1 MKFKDVIRKAAS
13 TTMRVIGMVVA
24 LALVV
29 AAIMAYQYL
38 GLIWAT
44 VFMIGAIA
52 IGVASLI
59 KHKQNK

>member
-1 MKFKDVIRKAAS
+1 MKLKDVIRKAAS
-13 TTMRVIGMVVA
+13 TTMRVIGMIVA

-38 GLIWAT
+38 GAIWAA